1 MEGSL
6 VILESAGGHKKSRQ
20 ETGSLFGIVWTLGL
34 QIKRIPS
41 SARGFGNRKTKSNN
55 GWTR

>member
-55 GWTR
+55 G